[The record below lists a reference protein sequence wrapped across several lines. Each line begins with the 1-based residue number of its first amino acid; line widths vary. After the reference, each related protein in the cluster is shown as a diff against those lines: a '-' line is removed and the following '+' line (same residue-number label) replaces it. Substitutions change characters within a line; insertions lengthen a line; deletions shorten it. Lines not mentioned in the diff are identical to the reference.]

1 MCCNSKTFYLILV
14 SIIEMYHSI
23 IMKISLTITNII
35 TIFLFLMGIQFSFY
49 AQEFNNED
57 RARMIRTE
65 TKLEELE
72 KRMIERFE
80 QVDKRFEQVDKRFE
94 ENFTYIGYIIA
105 LFGTM
110 FAATI
115 AFALWDRR
123 TMIKPFE
130 TKVIEIESEIIKLKK
145 EKNNAK
151 ILVALRDLAKTDIK
165 LAEILKSHNLL

>member
-1 MCCNSKTFYLILV
+1 MKKSQTIRK
-14 SIIEMYHSI
+14 IIA
-23 IMKISLTITNII
+23 
-35 TIFLFLMGIQFSFY
+35 IFLHVASIQFSYY
-49 AQEFNNED
+49 AQDFNNED
-57 RARMIRTE
+57 RVRMIRTE
-65 TKLEELE
+65 TKLEEFE
-72 KRMIERFE
+72 KRMIERFEQVDKRFE

-130 TKVIEIESEIIKLKK
+130 TKVIEIEAEIIKLKK
-145 EKNNAK
+145 EKNNGK
-151 ILVALRDLAKTDIK
+151 ILVALRDLAKTDLK
-165 LAEILKSHNLL
+165 LAEILKAHNLL

>member
-1 MCCNSKTFYLILV
+1 MKKSQ
-14 SIIEMYHSI
+14 IIRKI
-23 IMKISLTITNII
+23 IA
-35 TIFLFLMGIQFSFY
+35 IFIFIASIQFSYY
-49 AQEFNNED
+49 AQDFNNED

-130 TKVIEIESEIIKLKK
+130 TKVIEIEAEIIKLKK
-145 EKNNAK
+145 EKNNGK

>member
-1 MCCNSKTFYLILV
+1 
-14 SIIEMYHSI
+14 
-23 IMKISLTITNII
+23 MKIRQTITKIFAF
-35 TIFLFLMGIQFSFY
+35 FLFIVGIQFSYY
-49 AQEFNNED
+49 AQDFNNDD

-65 TKLEELE
+65 TRLEELE
-72 KRMIERFE
+72 KRMIE
-80 QVDKRFEQVDKRFE
+80 RFEQVDKRFE

-130 TKVIEIESEIIKLKK
+130 IKIIEIESEIFKLKK
-145 EKNNAK
+145 EKNNGK

>member
-1 MCCNSKTFYLILV
+1 MNIRQ
-14 SIIEMYHSI
+14 
-23 IMKISLTITNII
+23 TITKII
-35 TIFLFLMGIQFSFY
+35 AIFLFIVAIQFSYF
-49 AQEFNNED
+49 AQDFNNDD

-65 TKLEELE
+65 TRLEELE
-72 KRMIERFE
+72 KRMIE
-80 QVDKRFEQVDKRFE
+80 RFEQVDKRFE

-130 TKVIEIESEIIKLKK
+130 TKIIEIESEIFKLKR
-145 EKNNAK
+145 EKNNGK

>member
-1 MCCNSKTFYLILV
+1 
-14 SIIEMYHSI
+14 
-23 IMKISLTITNII
+23 MKISQITKKII
-35 TIFLFLMGIQFSFY
+35 AIFILIAISQFSY
-49 AQEFNNED
+49 CAQDFNNED

-72 KRMIERFE
+72 KRMIERFQ
-80 QVDKRFEQVDKRFE
+80 QVDKRFEQFDNRFE
-94 ENFTYIGYIIA
+94 ENFTYLGYLMA

-130 TKVIEIESEIIKLKK
+130 TKVIEIESEIIKLK
-145 EKNNAK
+145 
-151 ILVALRDLAKTDIK
+151 
-165 LAEILKSHNLL
+165 

>member
-1 MCCNSKTFYLILV
+1 
-14 SIIEMYHSI
+14 
-23 IMKISLTITNII
+23 MKISQTITK
-35 TIFLFLMGIQFSFY
+35 IFMFLLFVVGIQISFY
-49 AQEFNNED
+49 AQDFNNED

-80 QVDKRFEQVDKRFE
+80 QVDKRFE

-105 LFGTM
+105 VFGTM

-130 TKVIEIESEIIKLKK
+130 TKIIEIESEIL
-145 EKNNAK
+145 
-151 ILVALRDLAKTDIK
+151 
-165 LAEILKSHNLL
+165 S

>member
-1 MCCNSKTFYLILV
+1 
-14 SIIEMYHSI
+14 
-23 IMKISLTITNII
+23 MKIRQTITKII
-35 TIFLFLMGIQFSFY
+35 AIFLFIVGIQFSYY
-49 AQEFNNED
+49 AQDFNNDD

-65 TKLEELE
+65 TRLEELE
-72 KRMIERFE
+72 KRMIE
-80 QVDKRFEQVDKRFE
+80 RFEQVDKRFE

-130 TKVIEIESEIIKLKK
+130 IKIIEIESEIFKLKK
-145 EKNNAK
+145 EKNNGK

>member
-1 MCCNSKTFYLILV
+1 MKKSQ
-14 SIIEMYHSI
+14 IIRKI
-23 IMKISLTITNII
+23 IA
-35 TIFLFLMGIQFSFY
+35 IFIFIASIQFSYY
-49 AQEFNNED
+49 AQDFNNED

-65 TKLEELE
+65 TKLEEFE
-72 KRMIERFE
+72 KRMIERFEQVDKRFE

-130 TKVIEIESEIIKLKK
+130 TKVIEIEAEIIKLKK
-145 EKNNAK
+145 EKNNGK
-151 ILVALRDLAKTDIK
+151 ILVALRDLAKTDLK
-165 LAEILKSHNLL
+165 LAEILKAHNLL

>member
-1 MCCNSKTFYLILV
+1 
-14 SIIEMYHSI
+14 
-23 IMKISLTITNII
+23 MKIRQTITKIFI
-35 TIFLFLMGIQFSFY
+35 FFLFVVGIQFSFY
-49 AQEFNNED
+49 SQDFNNED

-72 KRMIERFE
+72 KRMIE
-80 QVDKRFEQVDKRFE
+80 RFEQVDKRFE

-130 TKVIEIESEIIKLKK
+130 TKIIEIESEIFKLKK
-145 EKNNAK
+145 EKNNGK

>member
-1 MCCNSKTFYLILV
+1 MIIRQITTKIIAIFILIA
-14 SIIEMYHSI
+14 
-23 IMKISLTITNII
+23 IS
-35 TIFLFLMGIQFSFY
+35 QFSYY
-49 AQEFNNED
+49 AQDFNDED

-80 QVDKRFEQVDKRFE
+80 QVDKRFE
-94 ENFTYIGYIIA
+94 ENFTYIGYIMA

-110 FAATI
+110 FAVTI

-145 EKNNAK
+145 EKNNGK

>member
-1 MCCNSKTFYLILV
+1 MKLRHIIKKTV
-14 SIIEMYHSI
+14 
-23 IMKISLTITNII
+23 TV
-35 TIFLFLMGIQFSFY
+35 FLFIFGIQFSYY
-49 AQEFNNED
+49 AQDFNNED

-72 KRMIERFE
+72 KRMIE
-80 QVDKRFEQVDKRFE
+80 RFEQVDKRFE

-130 TKVIEIESEIIKLKK
+130 TKVIEFESEIIKLKK
-145 EKNNAK
+145 EKNNTK
-151 ILVALRDLAKTDIK
+151 ILAALRDLAKTDIK

>member
-1 MCCNSKTFYLILV
+1 
-14 SIIEMYHSI
+14 
-23 IMKISLTITNII
+23 MKIRQTITK
-35 TIFLFLMGIQFSFY
+35 IFMFLLFVVGIQISFY
-49 AQEFNNED
+49 AQDFNNED

-80 QVDKRFEQVDKRFE
+80 QVDKRFE

-105 LFGTM
+105 VFGTM

-130 TKVIEIESEIIKLKK
+130 TKIIEIESEIL
-145 EKNNAK
+145 
-151 ILVALRDLAKTDIK
+151 
-165 LAEILKSHNLL
+165 S

>member
-1 MCCNSKTFYLILV
+1 
-14 SIIEMYHSI
+14 
-23 IMKISLTITNII
+23 MKIRQTITKIFI
-35 TIFLFLMGIQFSFY
+35 FFLFVVGIQFSFY
-49 AQEFNNED
+49 SQDFNNED

-72 KRMIERFE
+72 KRMIE
-80 QVDKRFEQVDKRFE
+80 RFEQVDKRFE

-130 TKVIEIESEIIKLKK
+130 TKIIEIESEIFKLKK
-145 EKNNAK
+145 DKNNGK

>member
-1 MCCNSKTFYLILV
+1 
-14 SIIEMYHSI
+14 
-23 IMKISLTITNII
+23 MKIRQTITKII
-35 TIFLFLMGIQFSFY
+35 AIFLFIVAIQFSYF
-49 AQEFNNED
+49 AQDFNNDD

-65 TKLEELE
+65 TRLEELE
-72 KRMIERFE
+72 KRMIE
-80 QVDKRFEQVDKRFE
+80 RFEQVDKRFE

-130 TKVIEIESEIIKLKK
+130 TKIIEIESEIFKLKK
-145 EKNNAK
+145 DKNNGK

>member
-1 MCCNSKTFYLILV
+1 MKLRHIIKKTA
-14 SIIEMYHSI
+14 
-23 IMKISLTITNII
+23 
-35 TIFLFLMGIQFSFY
+35 TIFLFIFGIQFSYY
-49 AQEFNNED
+49 AQDFNNED

-72 KRMIERFE
+72 KRMIE
-80 QVDKRFEQVDKRFE
+80 RFEQVDKRFE

-130 TKVIEIESEIIKLKK
+130 TKVIEIESEIIKLK
-145 EKNNAK
+145 N
-151 ILVALRDLAKTDIK
+151 
-165 LAEILKSHNLL
+165 

>member
-1 MCCNSKTFYLILV
+1 
-14 SIIEMYHSI
+14 
-23 IMKISLTITNII
+23 MKIRQTITKII
-35 TIFLFLMGIQFSFY
+35 AIFILIAISQFSYY
-49 AQEFNNED
+49 AQDFNDED

-65 TKLEELE
+65 TKVEELE
-72 KRMIERFE
+72 KRMIE
-80 QVDKRFEQVDKRFE
+80 RFEQVDKRFE

-130 TKVIEIESEIIKLKK
+130 IKIIEIESEIFKLKK
-145 EKNNAK
+145 EKNNGK

>member
-1 MCCNSKTFYLILV
+1 
-14 SIIEMYHSI
+14 
-23 IMKISLTITNII
+23 
-35 TIFLFLMGIQFSFY
+35 MGVQFSFY
-49 AQEFNNED
+49 AQDFNNED

-72 KRMIERFE
+72 KRMIE
-80 QVDKRFEQVDKRFE
+80 RFEQVDKRFE

-145 EKNNAK
+145 EKNNTK
-151 ILVALRDLAKTDIK
+151 ILAALRDLAKTDIQ

>member
-1 MCCNSKTFYLILV
+1 
-14 SIIEMYHSI
+14 
-23 IMKISLTITNII
+23 MKIRLTIKNII
-35 TIFLFLMGIQFSFY
+35 TFFLFVVGIQFSYY
-49 AQEFNNED
+49 AQDFNNED

-94 ENFTYIGYIIA
+94 QVDKRFEENFTYIGYLIA

>member
-1 MCCNSKTFYLILV
+1 
-14 SIIEMYHSI
+14 
-23 IMKISLTITNII
+23 MKIKQTIVNII
-35 TIFLFLMGIQFSFY
+35 CLFILLTSVQFNLY
-49 AQEFNNED
+49 AQDFNNED

-123 TMIKPFE
+123 TMINH
-130 TKVIEIESEIIKLKK
+130 LKQK
-145 EKNNAK
+145 
-151 ILVALRDLAKTDIK
+151 
-165 LAEILKSHNLL
+165 

>member
-1 MCCNSKTFYLILV
+1 MKLTHIIKKTA
-14 SIIEMYHSI
+14 
-23 IMKISLTITNII
+23 
-35 TIFLFLMGIQFSFY
+35 TIFLFIFGIQFSYY
-49 AQEFNNED
+49 AQDFNNED

-72 KRMIERFE
+72 KRMIE
-80 QVDKRFEQVDKRFE
+80 RFEQVDKRFE

-145 EKNNAK
+145 EKNNTK
-151 ILVALRDLAKTDIK
+151 ILAALRDLAKTDIQ

>member
-1 MCCNSKTFYLILV
+1 
-14 SIIEMYHSI
+14 
-23 IMKISLTITNII
+23 MKIRHTRTKII
-35 TIFLFLMGIQFSFY
+35 AIILIVSSQFSYY
-49 AQEFNNED
+49 AQDFNNED
-57 RARMIRTE
+57 RSRMIRTE

-130 TKVIEIESEIIKLKK
+130 TKVIEIESEILKLKK
-145 EKNNAK
+145 EKNNGK

-165 LAEILKSHNLL
+165 LAEILKAHNLL

>member
-1 MCCNSKTFYLILV
+1 MIIRQITTKIIAIFILIA
-14 SIIEMYHSI
+14 
-23 IMKISLTITNII
+23 ISQL
-35 TIFLFLMGIQFSFY
+35 SYY
-49 AQEFNNED
+49 AQDFNDED

-145 EKNNAK
+145 EKNNGK

>member
-1 MCCNSKTFYLILV
+1 
-14 SIIEMYHSI
+14 
-23 IMKISLTITNII
+23 MKIKQTTVNII
-35 TIFLFLMGIQFSFY
+35 GLFILLTSVQFNLYS
-49 AQEFNNED
+49 QDFNNED
-57 RARMIRTE
+57 RSRMIRTE

-72 KRMIERFE
+72 KRMIE
-80 QVDKRFEQVDKRFE
+80 RFEQVDKRFE

-130 TKVIEIESEIIKLKK
+130 TKVIEIESEILKLKK
-145 EKNNAK
+145 EKNNGK
-151 ILVALRDLAKTDIK
+151 ILVALRDLAKTDLK
-165 LAEILKSHNLL
+165 LAEILKAHNLL

>member
-1 MCCNSKTFYLILV
+1 
-14 SIIEMYHSI
+14 
-23 IMKISLTITNII
+23 MKIRQTITKIFAF
-35 TIFLFLMGIQFSFY
+35 FLFIVGIQFSYY
-49 AQEFNNED
+49 AQDFNNDD

-65 TKLEELE
+65 TRLEELE
-72 KRMIERFE
+72 KRMIE
-80 QVDKRFEQVDKRFE
+80 RFEQVDKRFE

-130 TKVIEIESEIIKLKK
+130 IKVIEIESEIFKLKK
-145 EKNNAK
+145 EKNNGK

>member
-1 MCCNSKTFYLILV
+1 
-14 SIIEMYHSI
+14 MYHSI

-49 AQEFNNED
+49 AQDFNNED

>member
-1 MCCNSKTFYLILV
+1 
-14 SIIEMYHSI
+14 
-23 IMKISLTITNII
+23 MKISQTITK
-35 TIFLFLMGIQFSFY
+35 TIAIFILIAISQFSY
-49 AQEFNNED
+49 CAQDFNDED
-57 RARMIRTE
+57 RSRMIRTE

-80 QVDKRFEQVDKRFE
+80 QVDKRFE
-94 ENFTYIGYIIA
+94 ENFTYIGYIMA

-110 FAATI
+110 FAATL

-145 EKNNAK
+145 EKNNGK

>member
-1 MCCNSKTFYLILV
+1 
-14 SIIEMYHSI
+14 
-23 IMKISLTITNII
+23 MKIRQTITKII
-35 TIFLFLMGIQFSFY
+35 AIFLFIVGIQFSYF
-49 AQEFNNED
+49 AQDFNNDD

-65 TKLEELE
+65 TRLEELE

-80 QVDKRFEQVDKRFE
+80 QVDKRFE
-94 ENFTYIGYIIA
+94 ENFTYIGYLIA

-130 TKVIEIESEIIKLKK
+130 TKIIEIESEIFKLKK
-145 EKNNAK
+145 EKNNGK

>member
-1 MCCNSKTFYLILV
+1 
-14 SIIEMYHSI
+14 
-23 IMKISLTITNII
+23 MKISQFTKKII
-35 TIFLFLMGIQFSFY
+35 AIFILIAISQFSY
-49 AQEFNNED
+49 CAQDFNNED

-80 QVDKRFEQVDKRFE
+80 QVDKRFE

-110 FAATI
+110 FAVTI

-123 TMIKPFE
+123 TMIKLFE
-130 TKVIEIESEIIKLKK
+130 TKVIEI
-145 EKNNAK
+145 
-151 ILVALRDLAKTDIK
+151 
-165 LAEILKSHNLL
+165 

>member
-1 MCCNSKTFYLILV
+1 MKKSQTIRK
-14 SIIEMYHSI
+14 IIA
-23 IMKISLTITNII
+23 
-35 TIFLFLMGIQFSFY
+35 IFIFIASIQFSYY
-49 AQEFNNED
+49 AQDFNNED

-130 TKVIEIESEIIKLKK
+130 TKVIEIESEILKLKK
-145 EKNNAK
+145 EKNNGK
-151 ILVALRDLAKTDIK
+151 ILVALRDLAKTDLK
-165 LAEILKSHNLL
+165 LAEILKAHNLL

>member
-1 MCCNSKTFYLILV
+1 MKKSQ
-14 SIIEMYHSI
+14 IIRKI
-23 IMKISLTITNII
+23 IA
-35 TIFLFLMGIQFSFY
+35 IFIFIASIQFSYY
-49 AQEFNNED
+49 AQDFNNED

-65 TKLEELE
+65 TKLEEFE
-72 KRMIERFE
+72 KRMIERFEQVDKRFEQVDKRFE

-130 TKVIEIESEIIKLKK
+130 TKVIEIEAEIIKLKK
-145 EKNNAK
+145 EKNNGK
-151 ILVALRDLAKTDIK
+151 ILVALRDLAKTDLK
-165 LAEILKSHNLL
+165 LAEILKAHNLL

>member
-1 MCCNSKTFYLILV
+1 MKLKHIIKKT
-14 SIIEMYHSI
+14 
-23 IMKISLTITNII
+23 T
-35 TIFLFLMGIQFSFY
+35 TIFLFMLGIQFSYY
-49 AQEFNNED
+49 AQDFNNED

-72 KRMIERFE
+72 KRMIE
-80 QVDKRFEQVDKRFE
+80 RFEQVDKRFE

-145 EKNNAK
+145 EKNNTK
-151 ILVALRDLAKTDIK
+151 ILAALRDLAKTDIQ